1 MDIDLPEVQSFAQ
14 VPRFFNKNGVEYI
27 EIGFI
32 GNKDTVVHKVT
43 PEHMTRFR
51 AAWDAY
57 CDGKPMAKRA
67 GTPLTDIAEINPEL
81 AEAFIR
87 SNVHN
92 LEEVCVLTDHHCQ
105 ALGHGVLTIR
115 KKAIQYIAVKQSQD
129 KQSAKDMVAKMS
141 ATVRSNDEA
150 VSEIAELKGALAEQ
164 AKKIDTLTEALLKM
178 AEATAQPA
186 PRPRGRPKKV
196 QNNGSI
202 DAVADRNA
210 GV

>member
-92 LEEVCVLTDHHCQ
+92 LE
-105 ALGHGVLTIR
+105 
-115 KKAIQYIAVKQSQD
+115 
-129 KQSAKDMVAKMS
+129 
-141 ATVRSNDEA
+141 
-150 VSEIAELKGALAEQ
+150 
-164 AKKIDTLTEALLKM
+164 
-178 AEATAQPA
+178 
-186 PRPRGRPKKV
+186 
-196 QNNGSI
+196 
-202 DAVADRNA
+202 
-210 GV
+210 